1 MQTKLQITV
10 NWNELKIKLKEKNP
24 NLTDTDLNFLA
35 GKEDDLV
42 TRLARKLAK
51 TEEEITDVIDELQ
64 LKTLKTEK
72 ETHLK
77 EPGESHDAER
87 RETENRDAERREKE
101 SQKEEF

>member
-10 NWNELKIKLKEKNP
+10 NWNELKTKLKEKYP
-24 NLTDTDLNFLA
+24 NLTDEDLNFLA
-35 GKEDDLV
+35 GKEDELV
-42 TRLARKLAK
+42 THLARKLAK

-72 ETHLK
+72 THVK
-77 EPGESHDAER
+77 ERGESHDAER

-101 SQKEEF
+101 SRKEEF

>member
-10 NWNELKIKLKEKNP
+10 NWKELKIKLKEKYP
-24 NLTDTDLNFLA
+24 NLNDEDLNFLA
-35 GKEDDLV
+35 GKEDELV
-42 TRLARKLAK
+42 TRLALKLAK

-72 ETHLK
+72 TLVK
-77 EPGESHDAER
+77 ERGESHDAER